1 MILVLTDWHG
11 KKGGK
16 YVSSKQEEFWMV
28 LSKTF
33 QNCWTMN
40 ETLDFITS
48 LFAKK
53 EQERFIL
60 GPFFFHEN
68 EENMNN
74 IYNV

>member
-1 MILVLTDWHG
+1 
-11 KKGGK
+11 
-16 YVSSKQEEFWMV
+16 
-28 LSKTF
+28 
-33 QNCWTMN
+33 MN

-68 EENMNN
+68 EENINN